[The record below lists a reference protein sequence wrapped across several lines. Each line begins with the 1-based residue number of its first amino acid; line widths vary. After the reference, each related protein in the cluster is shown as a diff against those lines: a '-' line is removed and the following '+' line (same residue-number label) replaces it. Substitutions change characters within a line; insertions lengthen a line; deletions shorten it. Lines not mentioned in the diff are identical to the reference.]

1 MRQFVDYIGNMSYPV
16 IEFRRS
22 PRYVNEE
29 RTDILDSRYTILHG
43 YDQIA
48 ITVADDGQAVTQ
60 TQVKEAANAGKPIVM
75 EFTDLEI
82 TIRPKDKWEVKAS
95 GRASQAVLG
104 KGK

>member
-22 PRYVNEE
+22 PRYVNDKQ
-29 RTDILDSRYTILHG
+29 TDILDSRYTILHG
-43 YDQIA
+43 YDQIT
-48 ITVADDGQAVTQ
+48 ITVADDGQSVTQ
-60 TQVKEAANAGKPIVM
+60 MQVKEAADAGKPIVM
-75 EFTDLEI
+75 EFMDLEI
-82 TIRPKDKWEVKAS
+82 TIRPKDKWEIKAS